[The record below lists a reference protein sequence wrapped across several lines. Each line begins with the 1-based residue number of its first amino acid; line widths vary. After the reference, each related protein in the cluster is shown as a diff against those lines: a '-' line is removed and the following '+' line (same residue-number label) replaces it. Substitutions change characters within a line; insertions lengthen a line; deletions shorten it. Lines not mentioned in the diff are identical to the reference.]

1 MKTMKYLSMA
11 ALAVVGAVVTGC
23 SSDDNIADGSQSA
36 TQDNIVTVTTTVGFD
51 EGAQARGTT
60 RALRID
66 YENRKAD
73 KTFAVGDQVALVY
86 ENTSEKKVMAVSEAL
101 TAEDISA
108 EGNSAT
114 LTFTLTNPKN
124 SQTVEYF
131 YPASLVS
138 LNENGNIVVPI
149 ATQDGTLAD
158 VASHDYACCNTG
170 SMSGTTLSPVT
181 LENKF
186 AIVAFTLKDADG
198 THDITSTITG
208 MTIKAGSENYT
219 VKGHDTDGRIY
230 VIMRPTDGTHDITIT
245 ANDGIRDY
253 TKTLTGKTYAA
264 NNFYQQGLRMTPQST
279 TLNLVSLP
287 GSITAQDGDVL
298 TGTLNVEYDKY
309 MISIADGA
317 TVTLNGVTIN
327 GANSSSY
334 HWAGI
339 TCLGDATIILSGT
352 NTVKGF
358 YQDYPGIYVPSDKT
372 LTISGIGSLDAS
384 SNGAGAGIGGGF
396 NLACGNIRIEGGTI
410 TATGGAYSAGIGG
423 GNGAACGDITITN
436 TVTKVTAT
444 KGENATNSIG
454 AGGNDGRVGTVTIG
468 GVTGA
473 ITDSPYT
480 YQP

>member
-66 YENRKAD
+66 YENSKAD

-86 ENTSEKKVMAVSEAL
+86 DNTSDEKVMAVSEAL
-101 TAEDISA
+101 KAGDISVD
-108 EGNSAT
+108 GKSAM
-114 LTFTLTNPKN
+114 LTFTLTNPKA
-124 SQTVEYF
+124 SQTVEYY

-138 LNENGNIVVPI
+138 LNENGNIVVSI

-158 VASHDYACCNTG
+158 VEHHDYACCNTG
-170 SMSGTTLSPVT
+170 SMSGTTLSAVT

-198 THDITSTITG
+198 THDITSTITS
-208 MTIKAGSENYT
+208 MTISDGLENYT
-219 VKGHDTDGRIY
+219 VTGHDTDGHIY
-230 VIMRPTDGTHDITIT
+230 VIMRPTDGTRDITIT
-245 ANDGIRDY
+245 ATDGIRNY
-253 TKTLTGKTYAA
+253 TKSLTGKTYAA

-279 TLNLVSLP
+279 TLNLSNLSKNFV
-287 GSITAQDGDVL
+287 AQNGDVL
-298 TGTLNVEYDKY
+298 NGTLDDNVR
-309 MISIADGA
+309 ISIADGA
-317 TVTLNGVTIN
+317 TVTLSDVTIN
-327 GANSSSY
+327 GAKGSSY
-334 HWAGI
+334 KWAGI
-339 TCLGDATIILSGT
+339 TCEGDATIILSGT

-358 YQDYPGIYVPSDKT
+358 HENYPGIYVPSGKT
-372 LTISGIGSLDAS
+372 LTISGTGSLDAS

-396 NLACGNIRIEGGTI
+396 NLACGNIVIEGGTI

-423 GNGAACGDITITN
+423 GNGAACGDITIAN

-454 AGGNDGRVGTVTIG
+454 AGGNDGSVGTVTIG
-468 GVTGA
+468 GMTGA
-473 ITDSPYT
+473 ITTSPYT